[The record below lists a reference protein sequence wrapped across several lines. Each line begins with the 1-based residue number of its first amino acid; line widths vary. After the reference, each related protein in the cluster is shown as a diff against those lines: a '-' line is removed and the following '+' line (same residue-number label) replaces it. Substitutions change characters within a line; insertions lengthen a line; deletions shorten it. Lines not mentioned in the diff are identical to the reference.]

1 VPPPQRAALRAAV
14 ATPQVQRTRLQA
26 VYLDTADQ
34 RLAGAGLALRLRQEG
49 RLWVQTLKGRGDGLV
64 QRLEHEVP
72 LPTVRGVPNV
82 DVALHA
88 GTSAGAALVAALQG
102 VKGGAAAL
110 QPVYRTNVM
119 RWHRVVRSGGAVVE
133 LAYDRG
139 HLITSYGTGTERRA
153 VVDEIEFELVRGPA
167 AALPALAAKWATRH
181 GLWWDVRT
189 KSERGFRLALQ
200 RSAVPATLKPAPAGS
215 NCTAHMAAAL
225 AQAMPNAAE
234 LADLRA
240 VLAPGLAPHQTALA
254 DALRRLHAAW
264 QQAPLDVARP
274 AALQAPWMVAFQD
287 QLSPGSCVRGA
298 DFTALALASLAVVL
312 TQ

>member
-1 VPPPQRAALRAAV
+1 VPPAQRAALRAAV

-34 RLAGAGLALRLRQEG
+34 RLAAAGLALRLRQEG

-72 LPTVRGVPNV
+72 LPDVRGIPNV
-82 DVALHA
+82 DVTLHN
-88 GTSAGAALVAALQG
+88 GTSAGTALAAALH
-102 VKGGAAAL
+102 GAGPL
-110 QPVYRTNVM
+110 QPVYRTHVM
-119 RWHRVVRSGGAVVE
+119 RWHRLVRSGGAVVE

-139 HLITSYGTGTERRA
+139 HLITSYGTGIERRA
-153 VVDEIEFELVRGPA
+153 VVNEIEFELVRGPA
-167 AALPALAAKWATRH
+167 AALPALAAQWAMRH

-215 NCTAHMAAAL
+215 NCTAHVAAAL

-240 VLAPGLAPHQTALA
+240 GQAPGLAPHQTALA

-264 QQAPLDVARP
+264 QLAPLPVPRP
-274 AALQAPWMVAFQD
+274 AALQTPWVLAFQEES
-287 QLSPGSCVRGA
+287 SPGSCVRGA
-298 DFTALALASLAVVL
+298 AFTALALASLAFVL
-312 TQ
+312 S